1 MPFRMRLSLLYV
13 AFTGF
18 SSFWLTEAVITENE
32 TTVFVTTLVTETDCS
47 CTDTIAPTSNQSTI
61 SVSTTDSNALTGT
74 SSGTVPAS
82 ITDSTVSTD
91 AVTTSE
97 IMTVTVDET
106 QTVLVTVTTTD
117 ALFTTVTVTDEE
129 FTTVTNILQSTTAA
143 TATATAELFTTI
155 TNTLQVT
162 ATAMVTAAY
171 EQSATVRL
179 TITEKATI
187 TQGPGANH
195 SMAETATPIPVAAPD
210 SYQTM
215 VDNAT
220 VLVAPQAAST
230 IALSEFGLD
239 TNKDGSGRGGSAP
252 SPTTSN
258 GEIGSS
264 KMKMDWS
271 LTSRQ
276 KDFLFRSV
284 LAELSTLPT
293 RLYTHYPR
301 TTLGVAHHVI
311 SVNQISERRT
321 ESAILKTARRQ
332 THIIVHPTNV
342 SLVHRYF
349 HGNFGEPPSNP
360 TTWAIL

>member
-1 MPFRMRLSLLYV
+1 MPFKMKPPLLYV
-13 AFTGF
+13 AFTCL
-18 SSFWLTEAVITENE
+18 SSFWLTEAVITEDAS
-32 TTVFVTTLVTETDCS
+32 TVFVTTLVTETDCS
-47 CTDTIAPTSNQSTI
+47 CTDTIARTTNQSTF
-61 SVSTTDSNALTGT
+61 SVSTTDSKALTGT
-74 SSGTVPAS
+74 SGGTVPAP
-82 ITDSTVSTD
+82 ITDSRVSTYG
-91 AVTTSE
+91 VTTSK
-97 IMTVTVDET
+97 IMTFTDDKT

-143 TATATAELFTTI
+143 TATATAELFTTV

-162 ATAMVTAAY
+162 ATATVTATY
-171 EQSATVRL
+171 EQFPTVRL

-195 SMAETATPIPVAAPD
+195 SMAEIDTPIPVAASD

-220 VLVAPQAAST
+220 VLVIPQAAST

-239 TNKDGSGRGGSAP
+239 TNKDGSGGGGSAP
-252 SPTTSN
+252 SPTTSH

-264 KMKMDWS
+264 IMKMDWS
-271 LTSRQ
+271 LTLRQ
-276 KDFLFRSV
+276 KDSLFRSA

-301 TTLGVAHHVI
+301 TTLGVAHHII
-311 SVNQISERRT
+311 SVNRISERRT

-342 SLVHRYF
+342 SLVHRCF
-349 HGNFGEPPSNP
+349 HGNFGEPPSDP
-360 TTWAIL
+360 TTWAIF